1 MLEPICA
8 ELNSEYI
15 CMSIYMY
22 TCMNMNTYLS
32 TFFIMVELI
41 DDFMH
46 IFVLLYSYIYDYM
59 YKYLG
64 DKQEALM
71 TLRRDLEQK
80 MKNENLE
87 NENEFEKLISENKL
101 ILSEYE
107 KNLQDKNSI
116 IDDLKLKK
124 IEFENSMGLKDG

>member
-1 MLEPICA
+1 
-8 ELNSEYI
+8 
-15 CMSIYMY
+15 
-22 TCMNMNTYLS
+22 
-32 TFFIMVELI
+32 
-41 DDFMH
+41 
-46 IFVLLYSYIYDYM
+46 M